1 MTFIGREAVCPPV
14 MSYDDGRRGRID
26 DETGRASDETPPTG
40 PLRAVVA
47 RLRRHVREWPSRYV
61 DQQAELYER

>member
-1 MTFIGREAVCPPV
+1 
-14 MSYDDGRRGRID
+14 MSYDGGRRGRID
-26 DETGRASDETPPTG
+26 DENDRASDETVPTG

-61 DQQAELYER
+61 EQQARVYER

>member
-1 MTFIGREAVCPPV
+1 